1 MRKVIPYNEYLK
13 GEIIPKLRALYYGT
27 SATAQEYKDSF
38 IINEAVDRFDKED
51 VESLMSADISEL
63 ESFEKPLVK
72 TVNYRAS
79 SFFKISSISEKLEIS
94 HAEACR
100 RVLYYSASNAP
111 LEEETAPNNIY
122 STNEHEHTQLKAKLV
137 LLQGYMKNL
146 NKEIQRVQE
155 VIDEISNEIFKEGKN
170 F

>member
-27 SATAQEYKDSF
+27 SATAQEYRDSF
-38 IINEAVDRFDKED
+38 IINEAVDKFNTED
-51 VESLMSADISEL
+51 VDSLLSDAVSEFERL
-63 ESFEKPLVK
+63 EKPLVK

-79 SFFKISSISEKLEIS
+79 SFFKISSISESLRIS

-111 LEEETAPNNIY
+111 EETAPNNNY
-122 STNEHEHTQLKAKLV
+122 STHEHELTQLKAKLV

-146 NKEIQRVQE
+146 NKEFQRVQE

>member
-1 MRKVIPYNEYLK
+1 MRKVIPYNEFLK
-13 GEIIPKLRALYYGT
+13 VEIIPKLRVLYYGT

-38 IINEAVDRFDKED
+38 IINEAVDKFNTKYVD
-51 VESLMSADISEL
+51 SLMSEDISEI
-63 ESFEKPLVK
+63 ESLEKPLVK

-79 SFFKISSISEKLEIS
+79 SFFKISSISESLGIS

-100 RVLYYSASNAP
+100 RILYYSASNGA
-111 LEEETAPNNIY
+111 LEETAPNNNY
-122 STNEHEHTQLKAKLV
+122 STHEHELTQLKAKLV

-146 NKEIQRVQE
+146 NKEFQRVQE

>member
-1 MRKVIPYNEYLK
+1 MRKVIPFNEFLK
-13 GEIIPKLRALYYGT
+13 VEIIPKLRALYFGT

-38 IINEAVDRFDKED
+38 VINEAVDRFNTKD
-51 VESLMSADISEL
+51 VHSLMSEDISETEKL
-63 ESFEKPLVK
+63 EKPLVK

-79 SFFKISSISEKLEIS
+79 SFFKISSISESLEIS

-100 RVLYYSASNAP
+100 RVLYFSASNGA
-111 LEEETAPNNIY
+111 LEEETAPNNNY
-122 STNEHEHTQLKAKLV
+122 STHGHELTQLKAKLV

-146 NKEIQRVQE
+146 NKEVQRVQE

>member
-1 MRKVIPYNEYLK
+1 MRKVISYTEHLK
-13 GEIIPKLRALYYGT
+13 EEIIPKLRALYYGT

-38 IINEAVDRFDKED
+38 VINQAVDKFNIED
-51 VESLMSADISEL
+51 VHALMSEAISE
-63 ESFEKPLVK
+63 FERQEKHLVK

-79 SFFKISSISEKLEIS
+79 SFFKISSISEKLSIS

-100 RVLYYSASNAP
+100 RVLYYSSGA
-111 LEEETAPNNIY
+111 LEEETAPNNNY
-122 STNEHEHTQLKAKLV
+122 STHEHELTQLKAKLV

-146 NKEIQRVQE
+146 NKEVQRVQE